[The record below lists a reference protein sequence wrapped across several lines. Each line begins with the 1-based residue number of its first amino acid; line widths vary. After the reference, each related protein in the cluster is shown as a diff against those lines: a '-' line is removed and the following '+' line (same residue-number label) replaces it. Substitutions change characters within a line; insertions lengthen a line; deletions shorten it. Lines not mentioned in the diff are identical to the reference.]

1 MNKSITNL
9 NKRKPIAGQFCK
21 KNESSVTS
29 LSHQLAK
36 VPDKILDKSTNLI
49 ENSPMITEKMTQ
61 GSSHNMHHVK
71 PQIISSTLSMKK
83 LKKNMKPKISKYQ
96 NKITKKT
103 VPYVSSEPLY
113 PNDTCLY
120 HDKASSDLTEPHL
133 YFLIKC
139 LQTPYNI

>member
-49 ENSPMITEKMTQ
+49 ENSPMLTEK
-61 GSSHNMHHVK
+61 
-71 PQIISSTLSMKK
+71 
-83 LKKNMKPKISKYQ
+83 
-96 NKITKKT
+96 
-103 VPYVSSEPLY
+103 
-113 PNDTCLY
+113 
-120 HDKASSDLTEPHL
+120 
-133 YFLIKC
+133 
-139 LQTPYNI
+139 